1 MPSDP
6 GRSEHVV
13 LAMSRG
19 RNRALL
25 EDWLSSFADYAVT
38 TTGPGDQLPDSYD
51 ICLFDVVSFRSLRDE
66 IERRVAAADPVY
78 LPHVLLVSNSD
89 TSRGPRDRLPEQ
101 GSIADA
107 LVNEVLDLP
116 IEKAVLYRR
125 VENLLTARRTALRLA
140 EREEQYHQLVELT
153 PEGIVL
159 LDGDEVVYANSA
171 ASTLFGGHP
180 GAELVGDSLSSYVA
194 SSSEIAFETLVERI
208 DATAEGTPTEFV
220 DIEFQRAD
228 GGLVAASVAGVPVN
242 DEGKQVVQLLLRDIT
257 QERRRKEQLQL
268 FGRAVESVS
277 VGVVIAD
284 ATQADNPI
292 VYANEGFQRL
302 TGYGLT
308 EILGQNCRFLQ
319 GPKTSESTRKT
330 VRQAIEAGEP
340 VSVDI
345 LNYRKNDTTFW
356 NRLDVTPVFDE
367 SGELAHFI
375 GFQRDISEQVRRKQ
389 RLAVL
394 NRILRHN
401 VRNKTN
407 VISGYAESIE
417 RGEGSPTAA
426 AARIQ
431 DAAEELLTIS
441 EQIREFDTV
450 IEDGAAN
457 ADRLD
462 LSAVVAEGV
471 ATVCER
477 GAEASVDLQ
486 VDEDS
491 DLDVSGHHT
500 LRTAFGNL
508 FTLLA
513 DAPSPDCVVR
523 LVREGDEVELT
534 VVDRSGTLTAEELS
548 LVESG
553 TESSLEHLQRLE
565 LWLLRWAVDQSA
577 GRFEAETL
585 GEYPA
590 LRIQFGAAN

>member
-13 LAMSRG
+13 LAMSPG
-19 RNRALL
+19 RNRDLL
-25 EDWLSSFADYAVT
+25 AEWLASLADYAVT
-38 TTGPGDQLPDSYD
+38 TTGPDEQFPDSYD
-51 ICLFDVVSFRSLRDE
+51 ICLLDVASFRSLRDQ
-66 IERRVAAADPVY
+66 IEQHVAASDPIY
-78 LPHVLLVSNSD
+78 LPHALLVSESD
-89 TSRGPRDRLPEQ
+89 TSRRPQDRLPEG
-101 GSIADA
+101 GSIAGG

-116 IEKAVLYRR
+116 MEKAVLHRR

-171 ASTLFGGHP
+171 ASALFGGHP
-180 GAELVGDSLSSYVA
+180 GAELVGRSLRSYVA
-194 SSSEIAFETLVERI
+194 PSSESAFEALVERI
-208 DATAEGTPTEFV
+208 SAAEQGSATGFV

-228 GGLVAASVAGVPVN
+228 GGPVDASVAGVPVN
-242 DEGKQVVQLLLRDIT
+242 DEGKEVVQLLLRDIT

-268 FGRAVESVS
+268 FGRAVESIS
-277 VGVVIAD
+277 VGVIIAD
-284 ATQADNPI
+284 ARQADNPI

-308 EILGQNCRFLQ
+308 EVLGRNCRFLQ
-319 GPKTSESTRKT
+319 GPKTSHSTREA
-330 VRQAIEAGEP
+330 VRQAIDAGEP

-345 LNYRKNDTTFW
+345 LNYRKNNTTFW
-356 NRLDVTPVFDE
+356 NRLDITPVHDE

-375 GFQRDISEQVRRKQ
+375 GFQRDITERVRRKQ

-417 RGEGSPTAA
+417 RGEGSPAAA

-450 IEDGAAN
+450 IEEGTAN
-457 ADRLD
+457 AEQLD
-462 LSAVVAEGV
+462 LGAVVAKGV

-477 GAEASVDLQ
+477 VSEAAVDLQ
-486 VDEDS
+486 IEEES
-491 DLDVSGHHT
+491 DLYVLGHHT
-500 LRTAFGNL
+500 LQTAFRNF

-513 DAPSPDCVVR
+513 DASSPDCLVR
-523 LVREGDEVELT
+523 LVREGDEVQLT

-585 GEYPA
+585 GEHPA
-590 LRIQFGAAN
+590 LRIQFEAAN